1 MRLPLSNP
9 DSRAWSHPPKAPSF
23 HFYIL
28 PCVSV
33 ELQPR
38 LDVRYLPR
46 SIMDSPIVSQLFR
59 QLFHHRPAGCMNRVK
74 TPINL
79 SSRGG
84 AFAQQ
89 ARFYAD
95 RRMLI
100 SRDRGMKTN
109 ESRWQQR
116 SHVLPQDKTEEY
128 AKYPMLSG
136 EDLRRRT
143 ERPRR
148 VKMLLRDFIEGNTI
162 LLFF

>member
-1 MRLPLSNP
+1 
-9 DSRAWSHPPKAPSF
+9 
-23 HFYIL
+23 
-28 PCVSV
+28 
-33 ELQPR
+33 
-38 LDVRYLPR
+38 
-46 SIMDSPIVSQLFR
+46 
-59 QLFHHRPAGCMNRVK
+59 
-74 TPINL
+74 
-79 SSRGG
+79 
-84 AFAQQ
+84 
-89 ARFYAD
+89 
-95 RRMLI
+95 
-100 SRDRGMKTN
+100 MKTN